1 MRPNLAFRGAEGK
14 PRLPS
19 AQPSA
24 SSTGEQEMS
33 QPLTG
38 SLISLLPFSH
48 LQKRGW
54 DMSSPENT
62 RNWTPKPGPWLWS
75 WGRGAQQ
82 APGTGRAGSPP
93 GGPEGG
99 AGEPTPP
106 PPLHSAAVLRGGA
119 SDCGLAEGAGVG
131 VREGAGAWRRGAP
144 CGGPR
149 RLHAEHRE
157 TRQDRRAWVEGD
169 GVGGS
174 RTR

>member
-54 DMSSPENT
+54 DMSSLEST

-82 APGTGRAGSPP
+82 APGTRRAGSPP

-106 PPLHSAAVLRGGA
+106 HPSILLLFSDEEPRTAASLRVQALESGRAQGRGG
-119 SDCGLAEGAGVG
+119 GERPAEARAVCTRSTG
-131 VREGAGAWRRGAP
+131 RRG
-144 CGGPR
+144 R
-149 RLHAEHRE
+149 TAEP
-157 TRQDRRAWVEGD
+157 G
-169 GVGGS
+169 
-174 RTR
+174 